1 MNPTEWIGMVAAILT
16 TIAFMPQ
23 AVQVLKTR
31 SVKDISLPMYTIL
44 AIGVT
49 LWLVY
54 GLLLVKWPIILA
66 NAFTLIPVLIILY
79 LKLKYKK

>member
-1 MNPTEWIGMVAAILT
+1 MVAAILT

>member
-44 AIGVT
+44 ALGVT